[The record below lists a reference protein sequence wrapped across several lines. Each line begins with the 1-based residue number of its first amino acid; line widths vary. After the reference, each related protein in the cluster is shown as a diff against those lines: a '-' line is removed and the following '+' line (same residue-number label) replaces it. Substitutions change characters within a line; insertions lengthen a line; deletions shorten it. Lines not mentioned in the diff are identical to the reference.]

1 VSSLSFP
8 IPHVAY
14 RRPPCV
20 RDRPRSPPRNPPSES
35 LSLPLILFFQFF
47 FLFPFPFSFPLSDLT
62 PSFSPCTVRTHLHPY
77 RALER
82 IQCHSQTHC
91 ARPPR
96 TRARTLSK
104 SRRPRSP
111 HPMHL
116 HCCAHFP
123 TSSLAHAPAAS
134 TLTSYRTPRQL
145 AALPCRPS
153 PETRVPASVTTPVA
167 AEQCRLPAAGPSPL
181 IPLSKLHCPS
191 LPLAVLPRCTC

>member
-1 VSSLSFP
+1 MIDCGLGWTGSPGRSTATTPPSTPPFAPHHSRWSMVGRRRPSCCNIPKIHLNILQNYSEAQFQNSIDLTSFDLIILSLS
-8 IPHVAY
+8 
-14 RRPPCV
+14 
-20 RDRPRSPPRNPPSES
+20 N
-35 LSLPLILFFQFF
+35 
-47 FLFPFPFSFPLSDLT
+47 LT

-116 HCCAHFP
+116 HCCAHLP
-123 TSSLAHAPAAS
+123 TSSLAHAPSWPQQRAHSRAVARLGSLLRCRAAH
-134 TLTSYRTPRQL
+134 
-145 AALPCRPS
+145 CR
-153 PETRVPASVTTPVA
+153 RPASP
-167 AEQCRLPAAGPSPL
+167 
-181 IPLSKLHCPS
+181 
-191 LPLAVLPRCTC
+191 PR

>member
-1 VSSLSFP
+1 MSSLSFSYSARRVP
-8 IPHVAY
+8 TTAAPRPTSACARPAAVAAAKSAE
-14 RRPPCV
+14 RI
-20 RDRPRSPPRNPPSES
+20 S
-35 LSLPLILFFQFF
+35 LSSPYSFFSIFF
-47 FLFPFPFSFPLSDLT
+47 SFPFSFFFSSLSNLT

-123 TSSLAHAPAAS
+123 TSSLAHAPSWPQQRAHSRAIARLGSLLRCHAAH
-134 TLTSYRTPRQL
+134 RR
-145 AALPCRPS
+145 R
-153 PETRVPASVTTPVA
+153 PASP
-167 AEQCRLPAAGPSPL
+167 
-181 IPLSKLHCPS
+181 
-191 LPLAVLPRCTC
+191 PR

>member
-1 VSSLSFP
+1 VSSLSFSYS
-8 IPHVAY
+8 A
-14 RRPPCV
+14 RRVPTTAAPCPTG
-20 RDRPRSPPRNPPSES
+20 RGRHREIRRAN
-35 LSLPLILFFQFF
+35 LSLFPLFFFF
-47 FLFPFPFSFPLSDLT
+47 NFFSSFPFSFFFSSLSDLT

-116 HCCAHFP
+116 HCCAHLP
-123 TSSLAHAPAAS
+123 TSSLAHAPSWPQQQAHELSHASAACCAAVPPIAGD
-134 TLTSYRTPRQL
+134 PR
-145 AALPCRPS
+145 P
-153 PETRVPASVTTPVA
+153 
-167 AEQCRLPAAGPSPL
+167 RLGDHAG
-181 IPLSKLHCPS
+181 
-191 LPLAVLPRCTC
+191 RR